1 MDDPWGSP
9 WTTATP
15 ASRERTPSPTKSDLE
30 PPPRAFISTN
40 GSPRLPAVSVASP
53 WADDNDGFGDWASA
67 DNINNSTATSTSGVH
82 SASGWAGGWG
92 GTGSDTPGLHGHQ
105 HLSPTP
111 KEEGF
116 GFAQA
121 SPIAWPGSIAL
132 SPGYKNGNG
141 SAFRQPSPD
150 PWASEF
156 DDFRKGSDAHSTPSF
171 VLDRPATPSSPAK
184 QPETEVVREESASA
198 WNEDGLRAVVD
209 ETAEGSDAISRTAE
223 DAAHGTADTKELPD
237 TLEPEGADQS
247 RPSTSSKPR
256 SSHSRS
262 SSTSRHDSD
271 SEGDRQDSPI
281 TSIDEDARSRIALP
295 PRKVSGRI
303 QVLVEK
309 FDGLAKAASDEN
321 LPVRRESTPR
331 KGDAFDAGTP
341 SEEVGDFGD
350 FEDAEEDPPMTP
362 VRESRTPSPRTS
374 LERTPTPRVRA
385 PETPIRQR
393 PASAATASPNV
404 KSPVAK
410 RAPVHFDVDL
420 SQIDGLFND
429 PKQDPVVTHGTLDS
443 LLPDHIITDSFSEI
457 SERKAW
463 YRISRQGSSRMHN
476 SGDAESYRRVAWPT
490 TTVHEETLK
499 IVRRWMEQDSIT
511 GRTTLGGSGNRTN
524 MFNWDSA
531 AEPVALEQIFAKR
544 RRPQR
549 PVSLQQPPKVAA
561 IIPPA
566 RSPLAGAANGAA
578 APPKQRPMSLVGAST
593 GAFGWST
600 SPVTQQSAK
609 QQPNAPTTA
618 VQPETRP
625 LDMPPKKV
633 LDQKPAPLNPPAAQ
647 EDDDDDWGEM
657 MSSPPVNAKP
667 MTLPGFGGAVSLL
680 PDTSPLPG
688 APLPPSHPPPTIR
701 PTADTNHT
709 PLPDLWAQPP
719 PSPPIIPPNQ
729 TATVQQNPERLPSYF
744 GLPPK
749 PTVTTSMPAS
759 SAAFTPTTP
768 LEILSPLPL
777 AVVTPIEPA
786 KPALRGKN
794 EMKEDD
800 QVRDILEG
808 LPDLSYMLR

>member
-9 WTTATP
+9 WTTAAP

-30 PPPRAFISTN
+30 PPPRAFISTH

-67 DNINNSTATSTSGVH
+67 DNNNNSTATSTSGVH

-92 GTGSDTPGLHGHQ
+92 GSGSDTPGLHGHQ

-132 SPGYKNGNG
+132 SPGYKNGSG

-156 DDFRKGSDAHSTPSF
+156 DDFRKGPDAHSTPSF

-184 QPETEVVREESASA
+184 HPEPVVLHEESASA
-198 WNEDGLRAVVD
+198 WTEDGHVD
-209 ETAEGSDAISRTAE
+209 GAAEGSDAVSRTVE
-223 DAAHGTADTKELPD
+223 DAARGTADTGKPQD
-237 TLEPEGADQS
+237 TLEPECADQS
-247 RPSTSSKPR
+247 RASTSSKPR

-262 SSTSRHDSD
+262 SSTSQNDSD

-331 KGDAFDAGTP
+331 QGDASDAGTP
-341 SEEVGDFGD
+341 SEEVADFGD
-350 FEDAEEDPPMTP
+350 FEDAEEAPPMTP

-374 LERTPTPRVRA
+374 LERTPTPRVRS
-385 PETPIRQR
+385 PETPTRQR

-404 KSPVAK
+404 KSPVVK
-410 RAPVHFDVDL
+410 QVPVHFDVDL
-420 SQIDGLFND
+420 SQIDSLFND
-429 PKQDPVVTHGTLDS
+429 VKQDSAASHGTLDS

-476 SGDAESYRRVAWPT
+476 SGDADNYRRVAWPT

-549 PVSLQQPPKVAA
+549 PVSLQQPPKVTA

-566 RSPLAGAANGAA
+566 PSPLAGAA
-578 APPKQRPMSLVGAST
+578 APPKQRPMSLIGAST
-593 GAFGWST
+593 SAFGWST
-600 SPVTQQSAK
+600 SPVTQQSSE
-609 QQPNAPTTA
+609 QQPNPPTKE
-618 VQPETRP
+618 VQPALTEKRP
-625 LDMPPKKV
+625 LDVPPRKV
-633 LDQKPAPLNPPAAQ
+633 LGEKPAPLNAPVAQ
-647 EDDDDDWGEM
+647 ADDDDDWGEM
-657 MSSPPVNAKP
+657 ISSPPVNAKP
-667 MTLPGFGGAVSLL
+667 MSLPGFGEAGSLL
-680 PDTSPLPG
+680 PDTSTLPG
-688 APLPPSHPPPTIR
+688 APLPPSYPPPTIR
-701 PTADTNHT
+701 PTADTNHN
-709 PLPDLWAQPP
+709 PISDPWEQPP
-719 PSPPIIPPNQ
+719 PSPPMIPPNQ
-729 TATVQQNPERLPSYF
+729 TPAVQQKLERQPSYF

-749 PTVTTSMPAS
+749 PTVTTSIPAS
-759 SAAFTPTTP
+759 STAFTPTTP

-777 AVVTPIEPA
+777 AVETPIEPV
-786 KPALRGKN
+786 KPALPGKN
-794 EMKEDD
+794 ETEEHEL
-800 QVRDILEG
+800 VREILEG